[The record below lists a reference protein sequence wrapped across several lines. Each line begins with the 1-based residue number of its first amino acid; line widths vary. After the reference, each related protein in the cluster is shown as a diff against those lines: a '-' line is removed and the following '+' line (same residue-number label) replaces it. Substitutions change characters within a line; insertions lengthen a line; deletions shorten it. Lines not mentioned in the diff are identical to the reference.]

1 MFDASTAP
9 PWPDVLDL
17 PTNVNPSICAWA
29 SSTLGNCVPLAG
41 KCQRSWKHPIFDI
54 IILGFFPSKPVMFW
68 CKVFRPFF
76 DKSSLSSG
84 VSRCWKCSKSFVV
97 CDCSTCLPS
106 WSIPVWRAQKQQD
119 ISSAEPKLLR
129 WKCLRHN
136 GHAIRLWSF
145 QTVRMTVTLSRRKVH

>member
-29 SSTLGNCVPLAG
+29 SSTLGNCVPLAE
-41 KCQRSWKHPIFDI
+41 KCQRSWKHPLFDI
-54 IILGFFPSKPVMFW
+54 FSVSFPASLWCFDVRFLGL
-68 CKVFRPFF
+68 
-76 DKSSLSSG
+76 SLTR
-84 VSRCWKCSKSFVV
+84 VPLVQECHDVQNVQSFVV

-145 QTVRMTVTLSRRKVH
+145 QTVRMTVTLSWRKVH